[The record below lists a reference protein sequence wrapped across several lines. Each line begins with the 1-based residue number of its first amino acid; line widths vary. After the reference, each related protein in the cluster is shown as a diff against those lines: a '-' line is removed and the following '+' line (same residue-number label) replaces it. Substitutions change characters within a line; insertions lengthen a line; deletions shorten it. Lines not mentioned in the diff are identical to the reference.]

1 MMNLGAMSE
10 AVAMASRVDWRDSV
24 FSDWGQGGVE
34 LFHAVGQLAQTSSD
48 LVEDIIANTS
58 AGIPGVW
65 AYEVS
70 EEMGSWITPAMSKYQ
85 GDFDVNLAKVKL
97 GEIAYDFF
105 ARYPEELPVV
115 MPFITKHTNF
125 VK

>member
-10 AVAMASRVDWRDSV
+10 AVAMSSAIVWNKGIFEHWD
-24 FSDWGQGGVE
+24 QGGVE
-34 LFHAVGQLAQTSSD
+34 LYAAIGGLAQVSSN
-48 LVEDIIANTS
+48 LVEDICANTNVH
-58 AGIPGVW
+58 IPGVW

-70 EEMGSWITPAMSKYQ
+70 GEFGQWVNPALAKYRSN
-85 GDFDVNLAKVKL
+85 FDVNLAKVKL

-125 VK
+125 AK

>member
-1 MMNLGAMSE
+1 MINLGAMSE
-10 AVAMASRVDWRDSV
+10 AVAMSSAVEWNKGIFEHWD
-24 FSDWGQGGVE
+24 QGGVE
-34 LFHAVGQLAQTSSD
+34 LYAAIGELAQVSSD
-48 LVEDIIANTS
+48 LVEDIIANTPV
-58 AGIPGVW
+58 GIPGVW

-70 EEMGSWITPAMSKYQ
+70 EVLGQWINPAMAKYRYK
-85 GDFDVNLAKVKL
+85 FDINLAKAKL